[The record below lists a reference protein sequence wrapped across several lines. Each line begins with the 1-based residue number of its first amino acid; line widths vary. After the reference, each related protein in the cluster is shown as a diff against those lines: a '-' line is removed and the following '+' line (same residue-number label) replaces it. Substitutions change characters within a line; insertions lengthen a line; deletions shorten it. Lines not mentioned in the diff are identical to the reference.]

1 MNSSKEIDMTN
12 AVINARNISKKY
24 DDSYALHGIDLQVMQ
39 GQIMGLI
46 GPNGAGKSTFLQS
59 VLGLLKTEGTLEV
72 LGLDPRKDRHK
83 LLKEVCSITDVA
95 VLPKWMTVIQLL
107 NYMDGVHPGF
117 SLDKCIDILSRTN
130 IKLPSKIKVLS
141 RGMVVQLHL
150 SIVMAI
156 DAKVLILDEPT
167 LGLDLVYR
175 KDFYSQLIEDYYE
188 GNKTI
193 LISTHQVEEIEG
205 VLSDAVFMNQ
215 GRIVMQDSIESINRK
230 YLELRPDQNSIDKAR
245 SLNPMHSR
253 TELGREVML
262 FEDVDK
268 DKLMEMGDVRP
279 PVIADLFMAIM
290 ETTKVGGQS

>member
-1 MNSSKEIDMTN
+1 MNTEV
-12 AVINARNISKKY
+12 VIKANNISKKY
-24 DDSYALHGIDLQVMQ
+24 DESYALDSIDIEVSK

-59 VLGLLKTEGTLEV
+59 VLGLLKTEGNLEV

-95 VLPKWMTVIQLL
+95 VLPKWMTVKQLL
-107 NYMDGVHPGF
+107 SYIDGVHPGF
-117 SLDKCIDILSRTN
+117 DLDKCISILSRTN
-130 IKLPSKIKVLS
+130 IKLHSKIKVLS

-156 DAKVLILDEPT
+156 DAKILILDEPT

-215 GRIVMQDSIESINRK
+215 GRIVMQDSIESINKK
-230 YLELRPDQNSIDKAR
+230 YLELRPDQNSINAAK
-245 SLNPMHSR
+245 SLNPMHHR
-253 TELGREVML
+253 NELGREVML
-262 FEDVDK
+262 FEDMDK
-268 DKLMEMGDVRP
+268 DKLMELGDVRP

-290 ETTKVGGQS
+290 ETTKGGGQS

>member
-1 MNSSKEIDMTN
+1 MNTEV
-12 AVINARNISKKY
+12 VIKANNISKKY
-24 DDSYALHGIDLQVMQ
+24 DESYALDSIDIEVSK

-59 VLGLLKTEGTLEV
+59 VLGLLKTEGNLEV

-95 VLPKWMTVIQLL
+95 VLPKWMTVQQLL
-107 NYMDGVHPGF
+107 SYVDGVHPGF
-117 SLDKCIDILSRTN
+117 DLDKCISILSRTN
-130 IKLPSKIKVLS
+130 IKLHSKIKVLS

-150 SIVMAI
+150 SLVMAI
-156 DAKVLILDEPT
+156 DAKILILDEPT

-205 VLSDAVFMNQ
+205 VLSHAVFMNQ
-215 GRIVMQDSIESINRK
+215 GRIVMQDSIESINKK
-230 YLELRPDQNSIDKAR
+230 YLELRPDQNSINAAK
-245 SLNPMHSR
+245 SLNPMHHR
-253 TELGREVML
+253 NELGREVML
-262 FEDVDK
+262 FEDMDK
-268 DKLMEMGDVRP
+268 DKLMELGDVRP

-290 ETTKVGGQS
+290 ETTKGGGQS

>member
-1 MNSSKEIDMTN
+1 MNTEV
-12 AVINARNISKKY
+12 VIKANNISKKY
-24 DDSYALHGIDLQVMQ
+24 DESYALDSIDIEVSK

-59 VLGLLKTEGTLEV
+59 VLGLLKTEGNLEV

-95 VLPKWMTVIQLL
+95 VLPKWMTVQQLL
-107 NYMDGVHPGF
+107 SYMDGVHPGF
-117 SLDKCIDILSRTN
+117 DLDKCISILSRTN
-130 IKLPSKIKVLS
+130 IKLHSKIKVLS

-150 SIVMAI
+150 SLVMAI
-156 DAKVLILDEPT
+156 DAKILILDEPT

-215 GRIVMQDSIESINRK
+215 GRIVMQDSIESINKK
-230 YLELRPDQNSIDKAR
+230 YLELRPDQNSLNAAK
-245 SLNPMHSR
+245 SLNPMHHR

-262 FEDVDK
+262 FEDMDK
-268 DKLMEMGDVRP
+268 DKLMELGDVRP

-290 ETTKVGGQS
+290 ETTKGGRQS

>member
-1 MNSSKEIDMTN
+1 MNTEV
-12 AVINARNISKKY
+12 VIKATNISKKY
-24 DDSYALHGIDLQVMQ
+24 DESYALDGIDIEVSK

-59 VLGLLKTEGTLEV
+59 VLGLLKTEGNLEV

-83 LLKEVCSITDVA
+83 LLKNVCSITDVA
-95 VLPKWMTVIQLL
+95 VLPKWMTVDQLL
-107 NYMDGVHPGF
+107 SYMDGVHPSF
-117 SLDKCIDILSRTN
+117 DINKCKSILSRTN

-150 SIVMAI
+150 SLVMAI
-156 DAKVLILDEPT
+156 NAKILILDEPT

-215 GRIVMQDSIESINRK
+215 GRIVMKDSIESINKK
-230 YLELRPDQNSIDKAR
+230 YLELRPDQQ
-245 SLNPMHSR
+245 SLEDAKDLEPLHQR

-262 FEDVDK
+262 FENIGK
-268 DKLMEMGDVRP
+268 EKLEVFGEVRP

-290 ETTKVGGQS
+290 ETTRQRGDR

>member
-24 DDSYALHGIDLQVMQ
+24 DDSYALDGIDLQVMQ

-59 VLGLLKTEGTLEV
+59 VLGLLQTEGTLEV

-117 SLDKCIDILSRTN
+117 SLEKCIDILSRTN

-175 KDFYSQLIEDYYE
+175 KNFYSQLIEDYYE

-268 DKLMEMGDVRP
+268 DKLMELGDVRP

>member
-1 MNSSKEIDMTN
+1 MSTEV
-12 AVINARNISKKY
+12 VIKANNISKKY
-24 DDSYALHGIDLQVMQ
+24 DESYALDSIDIEVSK

-59 VLGLLKTEGTLEV
+59 VLGLLKTEGNLEV

-95 VLPKWMTVIQLL
+95 VLPKWMTVQQLL
-107 NYMDGVHPGF
+107 SYMDGVHPGF
-117 SLDKCIDILSRTN
+117 DLDKCISILSRTN
-130 IKLPSKIKVLS
+130 IKLHSKIKVLS

-150 SIVMAI
+150 SLVMAI
-156 DAKVLILDEPT
+156 DAKILILDEPT

-193 LISTHQVEEIEG
+193 VISTHQVEEIEG

-215 GRIVMQDSIESINRK
+215 GRIVMQDSIESINKK
-230 YLELRPDQNSIDKAR
+230 YLELRPDQNSINAAK
-245 SLNPMHSR
+245 SLNPMHHR

-262 FEDVDK
+262 FEDMDK
-268 DKLMEMGDVRP
+268 DKLMELGDVRP

-290 ETTKVGGQS
+290 ETTKGGGQS

>member
-24 DDSYALHGIDLQVMQ
+24 DDSYALDGIDLQVMQ

-117 SLDKCIDILSRTN
+117 SLEKCIDILSRTN

-268 DKLMEMGDVRP
+268 DKLMELGDVRP

-290 ETTKVGGQS
+290 ETTKVGGQP

>member
-1 MNSSKEIDMTN
+1 MNTEV
-12 AVINARNISKKY
+12 VIKANNISKKY
-24 DDSYALHGIDLQVMQ
+24 DDSYALDGIDIEVSK

-59 VLGLLKTEGTLEV
+59 VLGLLKTEGNLEV

-95 VLPKWMTVIQLL
+95 VLPKWMTVAQLL
-107 NYMDGVHPGF
+107 RYMEGVHPSF
-117 SLDKCIDILSRTN
+117 DINKCISILSRTN

-150 SIVMAI
+150 SLVMAI
-156 DAKVLILDEPT
+156 NAKVLILDEPT

-215 GRIVMQDSIESINRK
+215 GRIVMKDSIESINKK
-230 YLELRPDQNSIDKAR
+230 YLELRPDQKYLDDAK
-245 SLNPMHSR
+245 SLKPLHQR
-253 TELGREVML
+253 TELGRSVLL
-262 FEDVDK
+262 FENVEK
-268 DKLMEMGDVRP
+268 EKLEAFGEVRP
-279 PVIADLFMAIM
+279 PVIANLFMAIM
-290 ETTKVGGQS
+290 ETAKQGDLK

>member
-1 MNSSKEIDMTN
+1 MNTEV
-12 AVINARNISKKY
+12 VIKANNISKKY
-24 DDSYALHGIDLQVMQ
+24 EESYALDSIDIEVSK

-59 VLGLLKTEGTLEV
+59 VLGLLNTEGNLEV

-95 VLPKWMTVIQLL
+95 VLPKWMTVQQLL
-107 NYMDGVHPGF
+107 SYMSGVHPGF
-117 SLDKCIDILSRTN
+117 DLDKCKSILSRTN
-130 IKLPSKIKVLS
+130 IKLHSKIKVLS

-150 SIVMAI
+150 SLVMAI
-156 DAKVLILDEPT
+156 DAKILILDEPT

-215 GRIVMQDSIESINRK
+215 GRIVMQDSIESINKK
-230 YLELRPDQNSIDKAR
+230 YLELRPDQNSINAAKT
-245 SLNPMHSR
+245 LNPMHHR

-262 FEDVDK
+262 FEDMDK
-268 DKLMEMGDVRP
+268 DKLMELGDVRP

-290 ETTKVGGQS
+290 ETTKGGGQS

>member
-1 MNSSKEIDMTN
+1 MNTEV
-12 AVINARNISKKY
+12 VIKANNISKKY
-24 DDSYALHGIDLQVMQ
+24 DENYALDGIDKEVSK
-39 GQIMGLI
+39 GKIMGLI

-59 VLGLLKTEGTLEV
+59 VLGLLKTEGNLEV

-95 VLPKWMTVIQLL
+95 VLPKWMTVQQLL
-107 NYMDGVHPGF
+107 SYMDGVHPGF
-117 SLDKCIDILSRTN
+117 DLDKCISILSRTN
-130 IKLPSKIKVLS
+130 IKLHSKIKVLS

-150 SIVMAI
+150 SLVMAI
-156 DAKVLILDEPT
+156 DAKILILDEPT

-193 LISTHQVEEIEG
+193 VISTHQVEEIEG

-215 GRIVMQDSIESINRK
+215 GRIVMQDSIESINKK
-230 YLELRPDQNSIDKAR
+230 YLELRPDQNSINAAK
-245 SLNPMHSR
+245 SLNPMHHR

-262 FEDVDK
+262 LEDMDK
-268 DKLMEMGDVRP
+268 DKLMELGDVRP

-290 ETTKVGGQS
+290 ETTKGGGQS

>member
-12 AVINARNISKKY
+12 AVINARNIFKKY
-24 DDSYALHGIDLQVMQ
+24 DDSYALDGIDLQVMQ

-117 SLDKCIDILSRTN
+117 SLEKCIDILSRTN

-230 YLELRPDQNSIDKAR
+230 FLELRPDQNSIDKAR

-268 DKLMEMGDVRP
+268 DKLMELGDVRP

>member
-1 MNSSKEIDMTN
+1 MNTEV
-12 AVINARNISKKY
+12 VIKANNISKKY
-24 DDSYALHGIDLQVMQ
+24 DESYALDSIDIEVSK

-59 VLGLLKTEGTLEV
+59 VLGLLKTEGNLEV

-95 VLPKWMTVIQLL
+95 VLPKWMTVQQLL
-107 NYMDGVHPGF
+107 SYIDGVHPGF
-117 SLDKCIDILSRTN
+117 DLDKCLSILSRTN
-130 IKLPSKIKVLS
+130 IKLHSKIKVLS

-150 SIVMAI
+150 SLVMAI
-156 DAKVLILDEPT
+156 DAKILILDEPT

-215 GRIVMQDSIESINRK
+215 GRIVMQDSIESINKK
-230 YLELRPDQNSIDKAR
+230 YLELRPDQNSINAAK
-245 SLNPMHSR
+245 SLNPMHHR
-253 TELGREVML
+253 NELGREVML
-262 FEDVDK
+262 FEDMDK
-268 DKLMEMGDVRP
+268 DKLMELGDVRP

-290 ETTKVGGQS
+290 ETTKGGGQS

>member
-1 MNSSKEIDMTN
+1 MNTEV
-12 AVINARNISKKY
+12 VIKANNISKKY
-24 DDSYALHGIDLQVMQ
+24 DESYALDSIDIEVSK

-59 VLGLLKTEGTLEV
+59 VLGLLKTEGNLEV

-95 VLPKWMTVIQLL
+95 VLPKWMTVQQLL
-107 NYMDGVHPGF
+107 SYMDGVHPGF
-117 SLDKCIDILSRTN
+117 ELDKCISILSRTN
-130 IKLPSKIKVLS
+130 IKLHSKIKVLS

-150 SIVMAI
+150 SLVMAI
-156 DAKVLILDEPT
+156 DAKILILDEPT

-193 LISTHQVEEIEG
+193 VISTHQVEEIEG

-215 GRIVMQDSIESINRK
+215 GRIVMQDSIESINKK
-230 YLELRPDQNSIDKAR
+230 YLELRPDQNSINAAK
-245 SLNPMHSR
+245 SLNPMHHR

-262 FEDVDK
+262 FEDMDK
-268 DKLMEMGDVRP
+268 DKLIELGDVRP

-290 ETTKVGGQS
+290 ETTKGGGQS